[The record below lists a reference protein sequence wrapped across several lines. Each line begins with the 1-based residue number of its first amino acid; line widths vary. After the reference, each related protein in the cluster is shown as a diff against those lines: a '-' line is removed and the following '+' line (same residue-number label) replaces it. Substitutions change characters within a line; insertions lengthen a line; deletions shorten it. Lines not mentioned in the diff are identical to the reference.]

1 MIILLINLGDMIM
14 NVGSQK
20 KNFDFILII
29 LR

>member
-20 KNFDFILII
+20 KIFDFILII
-29 LR
+29 L